1 LTELD
6 DAEAIL
12 GFESRGPNILQ
23 GNIELS
29 EVDNWPGLCIYGLV
43 VQGYLPPMDS

>member
-12 GFESRGPNILQ
+12 GFGSKGSNILL

-29 EVDNWPGLCIYGLV
+29 EVDYWRGRCIYGFV

>member
-12 GFESRGPNILQ
+12 GFGSRGPNILL

-29 EVDNWPGLCIYGLV
+29 EVDNWRGLCIYGLV

>member
-6 DAEAIL
+6 DAEAVF
-12 GFESRGPNILQ
+12 GCGSRGPNILL

-29 EVDNWPGLCIYGLV
+29 EVDNWTGLCIYGLV
-43 VQGYLPPMDS
+43 VQGYLPPMGS

>member
-12 GFESRGPNILQ
+12 GYGSRGPNILL

-29 EVDNWPGLCIYGLV
+29 EVDTIGMVYALMV
-43 VQGYLPPMDS
+43 

>member
-1 LTELD
+1 MTELD

-12 GFESRGPNILQ
+12 GFGSRGRNILL

-29 EVDNWPGLCIYGLV
+29 EVDNWRGLCIYGSV
-43 VQGYLPPMDS
+43 VQGFLPPMDS